1 MALADQSAGLLFKA
15 LLRWLVIKLMA
26 HPPASKCR
34 VTRGTKTSALSVP
47 LIGNISGFQHHIDAF
62 WQYLDHTKYIMTLD
76 SRKVILNSGE
86 SLENENPNKKLVQ
99 E

>member
-1 MALADQSAGLLFKA
+1 M
-15 LLRWLVIKLMA
+15 VIKLMA

-47 LIGNISGFQHHIDAF
+47 LIANISGFQHHIDAF

-76 SRKVILNSGE
+76 SRKVIFNSGD
-86 SLENENPNKKLVQ
+86 SLPIETQIKN
-99 E
+99 